1 MKTYKLLKGGLLA
14 VCALMMFSCSD
25 NDETPMPKEEKT
37 ITAIV
42 SSDGDFSM
50 LKAAVVRAGLANTL
64 DGTGPFTVFAPTNA
78 AFQKAGFNN
87 EASIAA
93 VPVETLKSILLYHT
107 VASKASAASLPMA
120 SNTAVKTVQG
130 ADIYITKNAGGVY
143 VNGAMVTK
151 ADISAKNGLIHV
163 IDNVLMPPA
172 GNIVQVLSS
181 KPDYS
186 FLVAAVLRASQGSV
200 NVKGALEANGPLT
213 VFAPTNQAFMQAGFA
228 TLQAVQAADPATL
241 TSILTGHVVEGRIF
255 SNAVQ
260 NNLSVKTLAQNNI
273 IFGVGNSVTVK
284 GNGNT
289 TPATITSVN
298 LTTSNGV
305 IHTIDK
311 VLLP

>member
-1 MKTYKLLKGGLLA
+1 MKTFNLFKSGLLA
-14 VCALMMFSCSD
+14 VCALMMVSCSD
-25 NDETPMPKEEKT
+25 KEDSPNPQEEKT

-42 SSDGDFSM
+42 SSDNNFSI
-50 LKAAVVRAGLANTL
+50 LKAAVVRAGLAATL

-78 AFQKAGFNN
+78 AFQKAGFSN
-87 EASIAA
+87 EASIAT

-107 VASKASAASLPMA
+107 VATKATAGSLPTA

-130 ADIYITKNAGGVY
+130 ADIYVTKSAAGVY

-151 ADISAKNGLIHV
+151 ADVTAKNGVIHV
-163 IDNVLMPPA
+163 IDNVLMPPT
-172 GNIVQVLSS
+172 GNIVQVLSG

-186 FLVAAVLRASQGSV
+186 FLVAAVVRASQGAV
-200 NVKGALEANGPLT
+200 NVKAVLEANGPLT
-213 VFAPTNQAFMQAGFA
+213 VFAPTNQAFIQAGFA
-228 TLQAVQAADPATL
+228 SVQAVQAADPATL

-273 IFGVGNSVTVK
+273 VFGVGSSVTVK

-289 TPATITSVN
+289 TAATVTSVN
-298 LTTSNGV
+298 LTTTNGV